1 MRVKGAVDLK
11 KRKTRSDKKRK
22 YRKKGGVMI
31 PYIPKRKRG
40 DPLRVMFFEKK
51 PMSFDGYKRW
61 NKKIRPKIK
70 KIVFYPV
77 QIIEGKKPYL
87 LLVNPE
93 DMSNVEKIEQLA
105 IDVIQYPGAF
115 QLRMPTHSK
124 NTHHVSFKKKADIK
138 IIETE
143 EGLKA
148 KVSNFFNLSRYW
160 FFKSK

>member
-1 MRVKGAVDLK
+1 MRTFGAVDKK

-22 YRKKGGVMI
+22 YRKKNGIMQ
-31 PYIPKRKRG
+31 PYVSKRKRG
-40 DPLRVMFFEKK
+40 DPIAVMFFEKK
-51 PMSFDGYKRW
+51 PMSYDGYKRW
-61 NKKIRPKIK
+61 NNKIRPKIR
-70 KIVFYPV
+70 KIIFDPV
-77 QIIEGKKPYL
+77 QVTEEEKPYR

-148 KVSNFFNLSRYW
+148 KLSNFFNLSRYW
-160 FFKSK
+160 FWEKR